1 MSLESA
7 GLGQWGLTQSWWRTL
22 TQDPGCQ
29 KKSNRRKEL
38 SENPKNPQGKV
49 EDCARPGESGDTGV
63 PKGQFLLVGPSSESQ
78 HYYEPPQAWE
88 PRGKLRQVVF
98 WSKRFNRRVINTTD
112 RQISA
117 RSSEESS
124 NSCSKHQGLC
134 IGFGGE
140 EELVCHYGSP

>member
-1 MSLESA
+1 MGSNPILVEDS
-7 GLGQWGLTQSWWRTL
+7 
-22 TQDPGCQ
+22 DPGSRKSQ

-38 SENPKNPQGKV
+38 SENPKTPQGKV
-49 EDCARPGESGDTGV
+49 EDYARPGKSGDTGV

-78 HYYEPPQAWE
+78 HYYEPFQAWE

-124 NSCSKHQGLC
+124 NS
-134 IGFGGE
+134 
-140 EELVCHYGSP
+140 